1 MARYSLFVLKV
12 PLNANQPLSVRYCFW
27 LHRFVRKMSVSQMW
41 RWSGGRGIWTEL
53 SLCYS
58 VVWHYNGA
66 QWYQQF
72 LGRSTGSGVDLVWF
86 SSLFSEHLSIFGLH
100 GATLHSLLLLNGA
113 WWDWPLTNHCPSVLW
128 HCWFGH
134 VTCKIVVCLTA

>member
-72 LGRSTGSGVDLVWF
+72 LQVGRLDPALI
-86 SSLFSEHLSIFGLH
+86 LFGL
-100 GATLHSLLLLNGA
+100 ALCFPSTSLSLVFMVLHYILYFYWMEPGGTGR
-113 WWDWPLTNHCPSVLW
+113 WLT
-128 HCWFGH
+128 
-134 VTCKIVVCLTA
+134 IVHQCYDTVGLVMW